1 LGINRSNRI
10 DEEILNEDKRNIRRD
25 HWGFIY
31 RGHGFLYD
39 RPVCS
44 RPIIGSSDYLTHA
57 YPNRLTIIAGVLVEF
72 IGLFAIPLIAVYLL
86 PIVRK
91 HNQGLAVAYVVFR
104 SIETILLVGV
114 SICTLSLIR
123 ISQGYI
129 DAAGAGTDLFQ
140 EIAVSIQTVSHWT
153 FIVAVGL
160 VFPITALILNT
171 VLYKS
176 QLVLRINS
184 AWGFFGAVI
193 LFSGTVLDLFDLFS
207 GVSESM
213 LEAAL
218 TIPITVNEMVLAL
231 WLIIKGFNP
240 EAIMADSV
248 GTVPS

>member
-1 LGINRSNRI
+1 M
-10 DEEILNEDKRNIRRD
+10 
-25 HWGFIY
+25 
-31 RGHGFLYD
+31 
-39 RPVCS
+39 
-44 RPIIGSSDYLTHA
+44 
-57 YPNRLTIIAGVLVEF
+57 LVEF